1 MKKPLQTE
9 REILR
14 QCLDYLE
21 MRGIFAFRVNNM
33 GTYNKKSGGYFFHGT
48 KGVPDIIGIIQD
60 GHLMGIETKRPGK
73 NPSPEQEA
81 FLKRINDEGGFG
93 VCVHSLDE
101 LVDALSEV
109 L

>member
-1 MKKPLQTE
+1 MKSLLTE

-21 MRGIFAFRVNNM
+21 MIGIFAFRVNNM

-48 KGVPDIIGIIQD
+48 KGVPDILGIIQN
-60 GHLMGIETKRPGK
+60 GYMMGIEVKRPGK
-73 NPSPEQEA
+73 HLSEDQHL

-101 LVDALSEV
+101 LVEALSEV
-109 L
+109 V